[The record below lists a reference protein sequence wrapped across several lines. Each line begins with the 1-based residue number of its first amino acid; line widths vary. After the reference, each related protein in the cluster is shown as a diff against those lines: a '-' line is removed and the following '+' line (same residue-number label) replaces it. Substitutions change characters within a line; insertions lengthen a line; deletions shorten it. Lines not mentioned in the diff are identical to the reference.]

1 MVYRNDDPNDHPH
14 EPGRG
19 EPDPE
24 ESDTGEPGPDDSEAQ
39 FGFAL
44 ESDDSDDGPYDYLEN
59 PGPSAYDIARSERDA
74 IAGEDAGGF
83 NIQMLKTGGAVLLIF
98 AALGL
103 LISLVGPLAFSR
115 DSGPENNVYQAA
127 TVRQVVDGN
136 TIVVEI
142 DGQTETVR
150 YIGISVGVQGDAF
163 HRSSRLANQSWVDGQ
178 VVILE
183 RDVRDRDTD
192 GRLLRYVYV
201 NNQMMNAILVNSG
214 LARYFPDGSN
224 IRYNRELLAAESAAR
239 DGKRGLWTDR
249 DLAND
254 RPA

>member
-1 MVYRNDDPNDHPH
+1 MVYRNDDPNDPLNDGPNDDRGESGPE
-14 EPGRG
+14 EPGA
-19 EPDPE
+19 
-24 ESDTGEPGPDDSEAQ
+24 DSEDTHV
-39 FGFAL
+39 
-44 ESDDSDDGPYDYLEN
+44 SDDTDDGRYGLFDY
-59 PGPSAYDIARSERDA
+59 PGPSADDIARSERDA
-74 IAGEDAGGF
+74 FDSGVDGRYLRW
-83 NIQMLKTGGAVLLIF
+83 LKSAGAVLLLF
-98 AALGL
+98 VALGL
-103 LISLVGPLAFSR
+103 LISLVGPLSFSR
-115 DSGPENNVYQAA
+115 GGEVAENVFRAA
-127 TVRQVVDGN
+127 RVQRVVDGN
-136 TIVVEI
+136 TIVVEVN
-142 DGQTETVR
+142 GRTETVR
-150 YIGISVGVQGDAF
+150 YIGISVGVPGESL

-183 RDVRDRDTD
+183 RDVRDRDTA